1 MKRAMP
7 MLFALAGLLLMACG
21 PTITPRPTPE
31 SRTVV
36 DVDESPTATPA
47 PADTAVPMIPT
58 DTPSPEPSLMPTFT
72 PTTVSKMEPTPTLDI
87 RRGVVHE
94 IRSIEE
100 ISASGLP
107 QIVDITDSDAVL
119 VFESSIPLACSV
131 VYGKTTD
138 YGRVA
143 LDLDMDAGV
152 HTDHHPLLLGLEPD
166 NEYHYRV

>member
-1 MKRAMP
+1 
-7 MLFALAGLLLMACG
+7 
-21 PTITPRPTPE
+21 
-31 SRTVV
+31 
-36 DVDESPTATPA
+36 
-47 PADTAVPMIPT
+47 
-58 DTPSPEPSLMPTFT
+58 
-72 PTTVSKMEPTPTLDI
+72 MEPTPTLDI

-143 LDLDMDAGV
+143 LDLDMDTGV
-152 HTDHHPLLLGLEPD
+152 HTDYHPLLLGLEPD
-166 NEYHYRV
+166 TEYHYRV